1 MLSHRLP
8 ALFDAASSYLPDR
21 YLTDPRQASSLHG
34 FGGGT
39 HRCLGEPFA
48 RLLTH
53 AAVTRL
59 LQHYDM
65 SLADPDRAPSEPPPS
80 RARGPL
86 QDPLPVKS
94 TLGLSAPVCVSAPG
108 PVKGRGFSDCLSGGT
123 GFEVN
128 LSGAGPVNMVA
139 GGTTFSTALEVGA
152 TVLECYYGTKQP

>member
-1 MLSHRLP
+1 MLRRALRSIDIDGYTIPEGADVFVAPVLSHRLP

-21 YLTDPRQASSLHG
+21 FLTDPRQASSLHG

-65 SLADPDRAPSEPPPS
+65 SLADPDPAPVRTPAFKGPRSPCRIHYRS
-80 RARGPL
+80 RARSAS
-86 QDPLPVKS
+86 LP
-94 TLGLSAPVCVSAPG
+94 LSA
-108 PVKGRGFSDCLSGGT
+108 
-123 GFEVN
+123 
-128 LSGAGPVNMVA
+128 
-139 GGTTFSTALEVGA
+139 
-152 TVLECYYGTKQP
+152 

>member
-1 MLSHRLP
+1 MTCPWPTPTPTAHRPNPRLQGP
-8 ALFDAASSYLPDR
+8 A
-21 YLTDPRQASSLHG
+21 
-34 FGGGT
+34 
-39 HRCLGEPFA
+39 
-48 RLLTH
+48 
-53 AAVTRL
+53 V
-59 LQHYDM
+59 
-65 SLADPDRAPSEPPPS
+65 
-80 RARGPL
+80 PL

-108 PVKGRGFSDCLSGGT
+108 LVKGRGFSDCLAGGT